1 MKRNL
6 FQRLSACCVR
16 RAALSALLAGGLL
29 AACSDDPADGG
40 QGRPFAAG
48 EHPVVLTG
56 AVETATRTTADDT
69 WSGGEQVAVE
79 AAPNTAGAQPEV
91 KTYTADGDGRLTS
104 DAPFWWTNSAEK
116 KTLRAWYCG
125 DGSTAAGG
133 LYASAAPT
141 AWSVK
146 ADQSGEGYGQS
157 DLLFAPATEAAF
169 AGDAAVPL
177 RFYHQTAKVVVNIRE
192 AETVTDDAQIKA
204 VRIGDG
210 NLVLATDFI
219 APADGATAG
228 TWATDGAAAED
239 TVTPRKLAAPSDAD
253 KYVATYEALV
263 IPQPTAKKRMVAIE
277 TDFGTMYYT
286 APDDAEQ
293 LEAGKVR
300 TYNIT
305 VKETEL
311 NVTVEESAGWTEDD
325 QTGSGI
331 EATYRIRVPQGVT
344 VEGFDGSS
352 ATEAT
357 GYYEL
362 SGGNM
367 FKVSIPGQ
375 SDKFFEDAELTGNFE
390 AAGKYWSYADGEYSR
405 IFKTKSDI
413 VVGNPIFGNLE
424 SEVKIGDI
432 YYCDGT
438 WSSTLRGKKEPL
450 GIVFHAGKHEKDSQN
465 YNGKP
470 GSVKGYV
477 VALND
482 ADASS
487 ERAAFGSGA
496 DISGFDTD
504 TEKFTGYE
512 RTQTMKGATGFS
524 SETHRAVWQ
533 AVNHTPAA
541 PEGSSGWYLP
551 SLGEWNVLWQNYG
564 TVQSQLT
571 AVGGSD
577 MKKNWGFYWAMSK
590 KENGDTQPAFVDFG
604 AWNASASFAN
614 NIRNNDPNA
623 YSRPIFT
630 F

>member
-1 MKRNL
+1 MKGNL
-6 FQRLSACCVR
+6 FQRLSACRVR
-16 RAALSALLAGGLL
+16 RGALSVLLAGGLL

-40 QGRPFAAG
+40 LGRPFAEG
-48 EHPVVLTG
+48 EYPVVLTA
-56 AVETATRTTADDT
+56 AVEKATRATADDT

-79 AAPNTAGAQPEV
+79 AAPNTAGAQPEA

-125 DGSTAAGG
+125 DGSTAAGEAN
-133 LYASAAPT
+133 ASAVPT
-141 AWSVK
+141 AWSVA
-146 ADQSGEGYGQS
+146 ADQSGEGYQSS
-157 DLLFAPATEAAF
+157 DLLFAPATAVAF

-177 RFYHQTAKVVVNIRE
+177 RFYHQTAKVAVNIRKAE
-192 AETVTDDAQIKA
+192 AVTEAAQLKA

-210 NLVLATDFI
+210 DLILTASFT
-219 APADGATAG
+219 APAADATAG
-228 TWATDGAAAED
+228 TWTTDGIAANG

-263 IPQPTAKKRMVAIE
+263 IPQPTAKKRMVAVE

-286 APDDAEQ
+286 APDDAAP
-293 LEAGKVR
+293 LAAGKVR

-311 NVTVEESAGWTEDD
+311 NVTVGESAGWTEDD

-352 ATEAT
+352 ATEAI

-390 AAGKYWSYADGEYSR
+390 AVGKYWGYADGTYSR

-413 VVGNPIFGNLE
+413 VVNSPIFGDLE
-424 SEVKIGDI
+424 SEVGIGDI

-450 GIVFHAGKHEKDSQN
+450 GIVFHVDKYDNDNQN

-487 ERAAFGSGA
+487 GRAAFGSGA

-504 TEKFTGYE
+504 TEKFMGYE
-512 RTQTMKGATGFS
+512 RTQTMKGAAGFS

-541 PEGSSGWYLP
+541 PESSSGWYLP

-564 TVQSQLT
+564 TVQSRLT
-571 AVGGSD
+571 AAGGSD
-577 MKKNWGFYWAMSK
+577 MKKNRGFYWAMSK

-614 NIRNNDPNA
+614 NICNNAPDA

>member
-16 RAALSALLAGGLL
+16 RGALSALLAGGLL

-40 QGRPFAAG
+40 QGRTFAEG
-48 EHPVVLTG
+48 EHPVVLTA
-56 AVETATRTTADDT
+56 AVEKATRATADDT
-69 WSGGEQVAVE
+69 WSGGEQVAV
-79 AAPNTAGAQPEV
+79 AAASNLAGAPSEV
-91 KTYTADGDGRLTS
+91 KTYTADGAGRLTS

-125 DGSTAAGG
+125 DGSTAAGEAN
-133 LYASAAPT
+133 ASAVPT
-141 AWSVK
+141 AWIVA
-146 ADQSGEGYGQS
+146 ADQSGEGYQSS

-169 AGDAAVPL
+169 PGDAAVPL
-177 RFYHQTAKVVVNIRE
+177 RFYHQTAKVVVNIRNAE
-192 AETVTDDAQIKA
+192 AVTEAAQLKA

-210 NLVLATDFI
+210 DLTLAAPFT

-228 TWATDGAAAED
+228 TWATDGAAAEG

-375 SDKFFEDAELTGNFE
+375 SDKFFEAAELTGNFE

>member
-16 RAALSALLAGGLL
+16 RGALSALLAGGLL
-29 AACSDDPADGG
+29 AACSDDPADVV
-40 QGRPFAAG
+40 QGRPLAEG
-48 EHPVVLTG
+48 EHPVVLTA
-56 AVETATRTTADDT
+56 AVKKATRATADDT
-69 WSGGEQVAVE
+69 WSGDERVAVE
-79 AAPNTAGAQPEV
+79 AASNTAGAPSEV

-125 DGSTAAGG
+125 DGSTAAGEAN
-133 LYASAAPT
+133 ASAVPT
-141 AWSVK
+141 AWSAA
-146 ADQSGEGYGQS
+146 ADQSGEGYQSS
-157 DLLFAPATEAAF
+157 DLLFAPATAVAF

-177 RFYHQTAKVVVNIRE
+177 RFYHQTAKVAVNIRKAE
-192 AETVTDDAQIKA
+192 AVTEAAQLKA

-210 NLVLATDFI
+210 DLTLAAPFT
-219 APADGATAG
+219 APAADATAG
-228 TWATDGAAAED
+228 TWATDEAEAD
-239 TVTPRKLAAPSDAD
+239 GTVTPRRLAEPTKDE
-253 KYVATYEALV
+253 YVATYEALV
-263 IPQPTAKKRMVAIE
+263 IPQPTAGKRMVVVE

-286 APDDAEQ
+286 APDDAQ
-293 LEAGKVR
+293 PLAAGKVR

-311 NVTVEESAGWTEDD
+311 NVTVGESAGWTDD
-325 QTGSGI
+325 ALTGQGI

-344 VEGFDGSS
+344 VEGFVGSS
-352 ATEAT
+352 ATAAT

-367 FKVSIPGQ
+367 FKVLIPGQ

-390 AAGKYWSYADGEYSR
+390 AAGKYWSYADGTYSR

-413 VVGNPIFGNLE
+413 VVGNPIFGDPE

-450 GIVFHAGKHEKDSQN
+450 GIVFYTGKHEKDSQN

-487 ERAAFGSGA
+487 GRAAFGSGA

-512 RTQTMKGATGFS
+512 RTQTMKGAFGFS

-551 SLGEWNVLWQNYG
+551 SLGEWNVLWQNYS

-571 AVGGSD
+571 AAGGSD

-604 AWNASASFAN
+604 AWGTSASFAN